1 MFKDIVMRGFLGSR
15 DIQFM
20 FKSYKIILLIYEKYF
35 EVFFELDWDFL
46 KLFMDEF
53 FIGRGFW
60 NQEFLIFYMVGLF
73 LKVYIRLFEEEFY
86 RVDFKDLKIIRQ
98 ISVYKII
105 FYDSGYLNLK
115 ELVNWIRCFIISG
128 EYSEVQD
135 IVYLGYL
142 ESDINFGDVY
152 LQRLEIFKILLLLQ
166 RLLSLGIFVFLSLL
180 ECVKFISLELLKT
193 YIYLISVK

>member
-1 MFKDIVMRGFLGSR
+1 MFKDIVMRGFLRSR

-73 LKVYIRLFEEEFY
+73 LKVFVRLFEEEFY
-86 RVDFKDLKIIRQ
+86 RVDFKDLKVIR
-98 ISVYKII
+98 
-105 FYDSGYLNLK
+105 
-115 ELVNWIRCFIISG
+115 
-128 EYSEVQD
+128 
-135 IVYLGYL
+135 
-142 ESDINFGDVY
+142 
-152 LQRLEIFKILLLLQ
+152 
-166 RLLSLGIFVFLSLL
+166 
-180 ECVKFISLELLKT
+180 
-193 YIYLISVK
+193 